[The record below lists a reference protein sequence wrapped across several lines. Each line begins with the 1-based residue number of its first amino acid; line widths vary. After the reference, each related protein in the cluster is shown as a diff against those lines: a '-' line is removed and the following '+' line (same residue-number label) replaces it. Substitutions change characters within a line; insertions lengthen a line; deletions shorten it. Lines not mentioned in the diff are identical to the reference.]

1 MAINQ
6 GDQQRAMAFA
16 RQALVLEPLTMRTSR
31 VAALSVLAESHFV
44 QGELAKAQQQHEENV
59 RRAQQINASHPVLL
73 SLGQLSEIA
82 VAQGH
87 LQKAYNLQERA
98 LQYIEQEKLPVTPI
112 M

>member
-1 MAINQ
+1 
-6 GDQQRAMAFA
+6 
-16 RQALVLEPLTMRTSR
+16 
-31 VAALSVLAESHFV
+31 
-44 QGELAKAQQQHEENV
+44 V
-59 RRAQQINASHPVLL
+59 RRAQQINASHPVLW

-112 M
+112 MEFIHRVRGQVLLGFDPQRIGAILRAPR